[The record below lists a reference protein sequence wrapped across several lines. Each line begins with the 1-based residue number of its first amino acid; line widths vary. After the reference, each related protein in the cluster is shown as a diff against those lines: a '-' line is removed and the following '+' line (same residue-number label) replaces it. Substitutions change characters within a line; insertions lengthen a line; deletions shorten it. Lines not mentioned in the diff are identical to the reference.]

1 MLKNKIIKLLSVVGI
16 ISILIGGLTI
26 YKELNKVPS
35 ENQEIVCTDRNNAII
50 EESAIIEE
58 LNKVGRLEVMQ
69 CQIGKKI
76 TISNNSK
83 LEWFKKETTI
93 DYKVMA
99 HYYLDLTKCSI
110 SVNNNV
116 LTIYVNKPIIIET
129 NILYDLT
136 KVSTNNGCLA
146 FNELKLE
153 PNDQLQ
159 IENDMCKAIS
169 KECEDEI
176 DTTKSY
182 AEDILEKLLIKI
194 DSNILRVKV
203 IYTIDK

>member
-1 MLKNKIIKLLSVVGI
+1 MLKNKIIKLLSLVGI
-16 ISILIGGLTI
+16 ISILISGLTI
-26 YKELNKVPS
+26 HKELNKTPS
-35 ENQEIVCTDRNNAII
+35 KSQEIVYTDRNNAII
-50 EESAIIEE
+50 EESSIIEE

-116 LTIYVNKPIIIET
+116 LTIYVDKPTIET

-136 KVSTNNGCLA
+136 KVSTDNGCLI
-146 FNELKLE
+146 FNEWKLTPE
-153 PNDQLQ
+153 QQLQ

-169 KECEDEI
+169 KECEEETT
-176 DTTKSY
+176 TTKSY

>member
-26 YKELNKVPS
+26 YKGLNKAPS
-35 ENQEIVCTDRNNAII
+35 ESQEIVCTDRNNAII
-50 EESAIIEE
+50 EESSIIEE
-58 LNKVGRLEVMQ
+58 LNKIGRLEVMQ

-99 HYYLDLTKCSI
+99 HYYLDLTKCNV

-116 LTIYVNKPIIIET
+116 LTIYIDKPTIET

-169 KECEDEI
+169 KECKEEI

-194 DSNILRVKV
+194 DSNIIKVK
-203 IYTIDK
+203 IFYY

>member
-26 YKELNKVPS
+26 HKELNKIPS
-35 ENQEIVCTDRNNAII
+35 ESQEIVYTDRNNTVI
-50 EESAIIEE
+50 EKSSIIEE

-93 DYKVMA
+93 DSKVMA
-99 HYYLDLTKCSI
+99 HYYLDLTKCNV

-116 LTIYVNKPIIIET
+116 LTIYVNKPVIIET

-146 FNELKLE
+146 FDELKLTPE
-153 PNDQLQ
+153 EQLQ
-159 IENDMCKAIS
+159 LEDTLCSSIAEECEEEIDNS
-169 KECEDEI
+169 KEFAIRAI
-176 DTTKSY
+176 DGLVSKINS
-182 AEDILEKLLIKI
+182 DIIKI
-194 DSNILRVKV
+194 NIVYK
-203 IYTIDK
+203 

>member
-26 YKELNKVPS
+26 YKELNKAPS
-35 ENQEIVCTDRNNAII
+35 ESQEIVCTDRNNAII
-50 EESAIIEE
+50 EESSIIEE

-69 CQIGKKI
+69 CQIGKKM
-76 TISNNSK
+76 TISNNAK
-83 LEWFKKETTI
+83 WDCFKKETTI

-116 LTIYVNKPIIIET
+116 LTICVNNPTIET

-136 KVSTNNGCLA
+136 KASTNNGCLI
-146 FNELKLE
+146 FNEWKLT
-153 PNDQLQ
+153 PKQQLQ
-159 IENDMCKAIS
+159 IENDMCEAIS
-169 KECEDEI
+169 KECEEEI

-194 DSNILRVKV
+194 DSNILKINI
-203 IYTIDK
+203 IYK

>member
-35 ENQEIVCTDRNNAII
+35 ESQEIVYTDRNNAII
-50 EESAIIEE
+50 EESSIIEE

-99 HYYLDLTKCSI
+99 HYYLDLTKCNI

-116 LTIYVNKPIIIET
+116 LTIYVNKPIIDT

-153 PNDQLQ
+153 PNEQLQ

-169 KECEDEI
+169 KEAEDEI
-176 DTTKSY
+176 GTTKSY

-203 IYTIDK
+203 VYTIDK

>member
-1 MLKNKIIKLLSVVGI
+1 MLKHKIIKLLSLVGI

-26 YKELNKVPS
+26 HKGLNKAPS
-35 ENQEIVCTDRNNAII
+35 ESQEIVYTDRNNAII
-50 EESAIIEE
+50 EESSIIEE

-76 TISNNSK
+76 TISNNAK
-83 LEWFKKETTI
+83 WDLFQRKTDI

-116 LTIYVNKPIIIET
+116 LTIYVDKPTIET

-136 KVSTNNGCLA
+136 KVSTDNGCLA
-146 FNELKLE
+146 FGEWKIKPDE
-153 PNDQLQ
+153 QLQ
-159 IENDMCKAIS
+159 LESDMCKAIS
-169 KECEDEI
+169 KECKEEI

-194 DSNILRVKV
+194 DSNIIKVK
-203 IYTIDK
+203 IFYY

>member
-1 MLKNKIIKLLSVVGI
+1 MLKNKIIKLLSLVGI

-26 YKELNKVPS
+26 YKELNKAPS
-35 ENQEIVCTDRNNAII
+35 ESQEIMYTDRNNAII
-50 EESAIIEE
+50 EESSIIEE
-58 LNKVGRLEVMQ
+58 LNRVGRLEVMQ

-99 HYYLDLTKCSI
+99 HYYLDLTKCNISI
-110 SVNNNV
+110 NNNV
-116 LTIYVNKPIIIET
+116 LTIYVDKPTIET

-153 PNDQLQ
+153 PNEQLQ

-169 KECEDEI
+169 KECKEEI

-194 DSNILRVKV
+194 DSNIIKVK
-203 IYTIDK
+203 IFYY

>member
-1 MLKNKIIKLLSVVGI
+1 MLKNKIIKLLSLVGI

-26 YKELNKVPS
+26 HKGLNKAPS
-35 ENQEIVCTDRNNAII
+35 ESQEIVYTDRNNAII
-50 EESAIIEE
+50 EESSIIEE

-76 TISNNSK
+76 TISNNAK
-83 LEWFKKETTI
+83 WDLFQRKTDI

-116 LTIYVNKPIIIET
+116 LTIYVDKPTIET

-136 KVSTNNGCLA
+136 KVSTDNGCLA
-146 FNELKLE
+146 FGEWKIKPDE
-153 PNDQLQ
+153 QLQ
-159 IENDMCKAIS
+159 LESDMCKAIS
-169 KECEDEI
+169 KECKEEI

-194 DSNILRVKV
+194 DSNIIKVK
-203 IYTIDK
+203 IFYY